1 MYNLSQLWTNS
12 KWILLDGE
20 YIRDISQN
28 NLLLLYLLFFGSISI
43 STFLFKTFFKENTL
57 SLVITFFLYESQVLS
72 SFSFVASRRIT
83 CKSLSEKTTKTL
95 SSILY
100 HRLAEIEYFFTLIPY
115 HHWAKTELTYGKTQW
130 TLKPYICFSKLNSL
144 VGSNL
149 IRE

>member
-1 MYNLSQLWTNS
+1 MSQHNFLPPCRISTLPVLPRHAGIISHLFQTNMSGLAHIKFRNKSEYFITHMLNPTLVKLNMYDLSQLWTNS

-72 SFSFVASRRIT
+72 
-83 CKSLSEKTTKTL
+83 L
-95 SSILY
+95 
-100 HRLAEIEYFFTLIPY
+100 FFFCPF
-115 HHWAKTELTYGKTQW
+115 KKD
-130 TLKPYICFSKLNSL
+130 YI
-144 VGSNL
+144 
-149 IRE
+149 